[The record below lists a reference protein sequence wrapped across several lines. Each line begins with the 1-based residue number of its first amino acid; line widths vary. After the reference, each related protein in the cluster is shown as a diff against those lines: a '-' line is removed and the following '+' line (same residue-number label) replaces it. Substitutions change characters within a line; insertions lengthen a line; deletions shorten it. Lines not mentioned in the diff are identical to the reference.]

1 MNKRLLNPRGT
12 TTETWQIKA
21 APGGTG
27 WDEELLHSSHGWEVC
42 NSQRDGQEAQGP
54 TTGANIV

>member
-1 MNKRLLNPRGT
+1 MNWELLTIGNTVNKRLLNPRGT

-27 WDEELLHSSHGWEVC
+27 WDEELLHSSRMG
-42 NSQRDGQEAQGP
+42 GGM
-54 TTGANIV
+54 

>member
-27 WDEELLHSSHGWEVC
+27 WDEELLHSSPMGG
-42 NSQRDGQEAQGP
+42 NSQRDGQVAQGP